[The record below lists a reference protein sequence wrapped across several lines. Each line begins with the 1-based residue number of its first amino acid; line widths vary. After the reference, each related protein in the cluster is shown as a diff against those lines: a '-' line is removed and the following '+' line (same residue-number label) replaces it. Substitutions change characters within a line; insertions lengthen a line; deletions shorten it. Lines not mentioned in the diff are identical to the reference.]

1 MYACGPTVYDYPH
14 IGNYRA
20 YLFEDLLRRY
30 LEYRGYEVKMVM
42 NITDVDDKT
51 IAASGG
57 KKAELKKLT
66 TKYEN
71 DFMEGLK
78 TLNVK
83 PADEYPRAFETVD
96 EMVVLIERLIEKGA
110 AYQTDDGSVYFSIE
124 KYAEYGKLVH
134 LKPEEMKAGERVS
147 DDDYEKE
154 GARDFAL
161 WKSWKEEDGEIYWET
176 PLGKGR
182 PGWHIECSAMS
193 MKYLG
198 EQLDLHCGGVD
209 NIFPH
214 HENEIAQSEAATGK
228 QFVKYWVHCEHLILE
243 GEKMSKSLGNIK
255 LLKDLIG
262 DGYSPEAIRLALLS
276 THYRSKLDLTE
287 AKLKEAE
294 GNARRIK
301 DFRFAM
307 GRVIKQE
314 KPEPLR
320 DAVNLI
326 GEKLIEVSKGGDE
339 IDSILKDGQGRFE
352 EGLDDD
358 LNISKAMAAIFDMM
372 NDIYKL
378 RDSGVLRKDGAR
390 KAMDKYNKF
399 REVIGIPVPGLSFR
413 SSKENIEFVERGQY
427 LRKEKKGDEID
438 EIRKQ
443 HPRVI
448 FRLSPEVEELVIKRE
463 NLREAEKWDE
473 ADEIR
478 KQLLREG
485 IILEDTP
492 DGTIVKFPM

>member
-20 YLFEDLLRRY
+20 YVFEDLLRRY
-30 LEYRGYEVKMVM
+30 LEYKGYKVKMVM

-66 TKYEN
+66 TKFEN

-96 EMVVLIERLIEKGA
+96 EMVVLIERLLDKGA

-214 HENEIAQSEAATGK
+214 HENEIAQSVGATG
-228 QFVKYWVHCEHLILE
+228 QRFVKYWVHCEHLILE

-255 LLKDLIG
+255 LLEDLIG
-262 DGYSPEAIRLALLS
+262 EGYSPEAIRLALLS

-294 GNARRIK
+294 GNILKISDFVNRMERIRGVG
-301 DFRFAM
+301 RFDDVKLSATSS
-307 GRVIKQE
+307 
-314 KPEPLR
+314 
-320 DAVNLI
+320 VNLSAMRP
-326 GEKLIEVSKGGDE
+326 IELHKE
-339 IDSILKDGQGRFE
+339 FRE
-352 EGLDDD
+352 ALDDD
-358 LNISKAMAAIFDMM
+358 LNVSKALSALYRTMRKANRLKDEDDIGKDEAEQFLRELEHLDEVLGILPEKKEKISE
-372 NDIYKL
+372 DIYNKINEREKARREKDWAL
-378 RDSGVLRKDGAR
+378 SDKIRD
-390 KAMDKYNKF
+390 
-399 REVIGIPVPGLSFR
+399 
-413 SSKENIEFVERGQY
+413 
-427 LRKEKKGDEID
+427 
-438 EIRKQ
+438 
-443 HPRVI
+443 
-448 FRLSPEVEELVIKRE
+448 ELYE
-463 NLREAEKWDE
+463 M
-473 ADEIR
+473 
-478 KQLLREG
+478 G
-485 IILEDTP
+485 YILEDSP
-492 DGTIVKFPM
+492 DGTIPKRR

>member
-30 LEYRGYEVKMVM
+30 LEYKGYKVKMVM

-57 KKAELKKLT
+57 NKAELKKLT

-71 DFMEGLK
+71 DFREGLK

-83 PADEYPRAFETVD
+83 PADEYPRASETVD
-96 EMVVLIERLIEKGA
+96 EMVVLIKRLLDKGA

-124 KYAEYGKLVH
+124 KYPEYGKLVH

-176 PLGKGR
+176 TLGKGR

-228 QFVKYWVHCEHLILE
+228 PFVKYWVHCEHLILE

-255 LLKDLIG
+255 LLEDLIG
-262 DGYSPEAIRLALLS
+262 EGYSPEAIRLALLS

-294 GNARRIK
+294 GNILKITDFVNRMERIRGEG
-301 DFRFAM
+301 RFDDVKLSATSS
-307 GRVIKQE
+307 
-314 KPEPLR
+314 
-320 DAVNLI
+320 VNLSAMRP
-326 GEKLIEVSKGGDE
+326 IELHKE
-339 IDSILKDGQGRFE
+339 FE
-352 EGLDDD
+352 EALDDD
-358 LNISKAMAAIFDMM
+358 LNISKALSALYRTM
-372 NDIYKL
+372 
-378 RDSGVLRKDGAR
+378 R
-390 KAMDKYNKF
+390 KANRLKDEDDIGKDEAGQFLLELERMDKVLGILPPKEGKIGEEIYNKINE
-399 REVIGIPVPGLSFR
+399 REKARSEKDWALSDKIR
-413 SSKENIEFVERGQY
+413 
-427 LRKEKKGDEID
+427 DELY
-438 EIRKQ
+438 EM
-443 HPRVI
+443 
-448 FRLSPEVEELVIKRE
+448 
-463 NLREAEKWDE
+463 
-473 ADEIR
+473 
-478 KQLLREG
+478 G
-485 IILEDTP
+485 YILEDSP
-492 DGTIVKFPM
+492 DGTIPKRR

>member
-1 MYACGPTVYDYPH
+1 MALRLYNTLTRKKEEFEPLDSKEVKMYACGPTVYDYPH

-20 YLFEDLLRRY
+20 YVFEDLLRRY
-30 LEYRGYEVKMVM
+30 LEYKGYKVKMIM

-78 TLNVK
+78 TLNIK

-96 EMVVLIERLIEKGA
+96 EMVALIERLLDKGA

-228 QFVKYWVHCEHLILE
+228 PFVKYWVHCEHLILK

-255 LLKDLIG
+255 LLEDLTEE
-262 DGYSPEAIRLALLS
+262 GYSPEAIRLALLS

-294 GNARRIK
+294 GN
-301 DFRFAM
+301 
-307 GRVIKQE
+307 
-314 KPEPLR
+314 
-320 DAVNLI
+320 
-326 GEKLIEVSKGGDE
+326 
-339 IDSILKDGQGRFE
+339 ILKITDFIHSMERVKGEGRNVGAISDVKANGLNDEFRE
-352 EGLDDD
+352 ALDDD
-358 LNISKAMAAIFDMM
+358 LNVSKALSALYRTM
-372 NDIYKL
+372 
-378 RDSGVLRKDGAR
+378 R
-390 KAMDKYNKF
+390 KANTLKDEDDIGKDEAEHFLLELEHMDKILGILPKGEQKISEEIYNKINE
-399 REVIGIPVPGLSFR
+399 REKARREKDWALSDKIR
-413 SSKENIEFVERGQY
+413 
-427 LRKEKKGDEID
+427 DELY
-438 EIRKQ
+438 EM
-443 HPRVI
+443 
-448 FRLSPEVEELVIKRE
+448 
-463 NLREAEKWDE
+463 
-473 ADEIR
+473 
-478 KQLLREG
+478 G
-485 IILEDTP
+485 YILEDTP
-492 DGTIVKFPM
+492 DGTIPKRR

>member
-30 LEYRGYEVKMVM
+30 LEYKGYKVRMIM
-42 NITDVDDKT
+42 NITDLDDKT
-51 IAASGG
+51 IAAAGG
-57 KKAELKKLT
+57 KKTKLKNLAR
-66 TKYEN
+66 KYEN
-71 DFMEGLK
+71 YFMEGLE

-96 EMVVLIERLIEKGA
+96 EMVALIERLLENGA
-110 AYQTDDGSVYFSIE
+110 AYQIDDGSVYFSIE

-147 DDDYEKE
+147 EDDYEKE

-228 QFVKYWVHCEHLILE
+228 PFVKYWVHCAHLILE

-255 LLKDLIG
+255 LLEDLIG

-276 THYRSKLDLTE
+276 THYRSQLDLTIDLLE
-287 AKLKEAE
+287 DAE
-294 GNARRIK
+294 GKINRIK
-301 DFRFAM
+301 SFLASM
-307 GRVIKQE
+307 KRVDGDNSNVKIKE
-314 KPEPLR
+314 KLERTSSEFEQALDNNLYVTGALDAVFGMIGEMNRLR
-320 DAVNLI
+320 DK
-326 GEKLIEVSKGGDE
+326 GKLGKQSASRIMETFDKFDNVLKLNPREQIEIDDNIRISDE
-339 IDSILKDGQGRFE
+339 ILVRVTRGGKAPHDIE
-352 EGLDDD
+352 E
-358 LNISKAMAAIFDMM
+358 MAERRVMARKEKNWEEAD
-372 NDIYKL
+372 KL
-378 RDSGVLRKDGAR
+378 RDD
-390 KAMDKYNKF
+390 MDKAGWQI
-399 REVIGIPVPGLSFR
+399 EDI
-413 SSKENIEFVERGQY
+413 ENGFV
-427 LRKEKKGDEID
+427 LKKKG
-438 EIRKQ
+438 
-443 HPRVI
+443 
-448 FRLSPEVEELVIKRE
+448 
-463 NLREAEKWDE
+463 
-473 ADEIR
+473 
-478 KQLLREG
+478 
-485 IILEDTP
+485 
-492 DGTIVKFPM
+492 